1 MQYAQARPPMA
12 ATSSSWHARPE
23 AHHGSAQ
30 QGSVQLVDASL
41 QELLKR
47 EGNSKAQVQR
57 VLAAVKDQLK
67 LRPRSPVTP
76 SLPELERRDRRG
88 DRGDRSDGRPEK
100 HARKQADPGPRPHP
114 GPRPQP
120 RPWTNLEIPKSWSRG
135 KGSYRPP

>member
-23 AHHGSAQ
+23 AHQSSAP

-57 VLAAVKDQLK
+57 VLAAVDFESSTPDAHIAKRTNDRQTI
-67 LRPRSPVTP
+67 RIVSDDASTFGPSWNRRAIAVIDDEIATAPR
-76 SLPELERRDRRG
+76 R
-88 DRGDRSDGRPEK
+88 
-100 HARKQADPGPRPHP
+100 
-114 GPRPQP
+114 
-120 RPWTNLEIPKSWSRG
+120 
-135 KGSYRPP
+135 

>member
-23 AHHGSAQ
+23 AHQSSAQ

-76 SLPELERRDRRG
+76 SLPELERRDRCSVGRRG
-88 DRGDRSDGRPEK
+88 RAAAQGGKKKAAQGGEPADGSWPLIASHSVLALFMRG
-100 HARKQADPGPRPHP
+100 
-114 GPRPQP
+114 
-120 RPWTNLEIPKSWSRG
+120 
-135 KGSYRPP
+135 